1 MIIVMSNAATE
12 EQIESVI
19 KRIEEK
25 GLEANVSRGTE
36 RTVIGAIGD
45 ERSLDPEL
53 LDSANARTQTSPS
66 HHIDVETSS
75 THNSSVRGMTMSSQ
89 TCSPGSRNTTPPP
102 LLRRTTSIF
111 PRAHASASRRSG
123 VWREPSTSA
132 VCRIRTSNTDR
143 SGVNVRACCSDALQC
158 SCCTTHCALRGLG
171 KILLPHLGHTA
182 H

>member
-1 MIIVMSNAATE
+1 MPTTFDPVAETVTSPGPTPAKQTKSPHESLSNAPRCTCDPS
-12 EQIESVI
+12 IPTSV
-19 KRIEEK
+19 
-25 GLEANVSRGTE
+25 
-36 RTVIGAIGD
+36 
-45 ERSLDPEL
+45 
-53 LDSANARTQTSPS
+53 NARTQTSPS

-89 TCSPGSRNTTPPP
+89 TCSHGSRNTTPPP

-111 PRAHASASRRSG
+111 PRAHASASTRSG